1 MSQDD
6 PNFPYR
12 EQIIA
17 AKRSLRARMPD
28 LNERFAAFERAILR
42 RKSQRSKMNARK
54 VYRRSPTSVSTNS
67 NL

>member
-1 MSQDD
+1 MQQDD

-28 LNERFAAFERAILR
+28 GG
-42 RKSQRSKMNARK
+42 
-54 VYRRSPTSVSTNS
+54 
-67 NL
+67 